1 MAGPSAVKPSSIE
14 LTSVSGTGWH
24 RDWGDSE
31 LVNGDER
38 REGCRRAVDL
48 IVAAGGRAE
57 LMLLPA
63 LGVAGNSH
71 YLMMDDNNLIV
82 AEMLLPWID
91 ASLPSTDT

>member
-1 MAGPSAVKPSSIE
+1 
-14 LTSVSGTGWH
+14 
-24 RDWGDSE
+24 
-31 LVNGDER
+31 
-38 REGCRRAVDL
+38 
-48 IVAAGGRAE
+48 
-57 LMLLPA
+57 MLLPA